1 VFNGVMDL
9 DAAGPSLSVPAAL
22 RKKGKKTRITIKI
35 TNMESRHKP
44 ELNFLLV
51 ASNHGP
57 EAVNQTFL
65 LCTKGSKIA
74 VGSPSIN
81 NRIWI
86 LTSSCC

>member
-9 DAAGPSLSVPAAL
+9 DAAGPSLSVPAVL

-35 TNMESRHKP
+35 TNMESRHRIM
-44 ELNFLLV
+44 NFLLV
-51 ASNHGP
+51 ASNHRP

-65 LCTKGSKIA
+65 LCTKGSKVA